1 MNKIKVL
8 LVDDHA
14 IVRNGVKQTLNNSST
29 IEVIGEASNGEEAIS
44 ITKNLQPDVIVMDIT
59 MPVMNGID
67 ATKLIVQQQPNC
79 KVLIL
84 SMHDNETYVL
94 KAIEAGASGFLL
106 KDVEQEEFIKAI
118 ETVANGERY
127 FNTKIS
133 NLLVSGY
140 LNTLKTKPT
149 NSENIFELTK
159 RELDIL
165 RRIKEGQ
172 SNKEISEEIEIS
184 IRTIE
189 THRANIM
196 KKMNVK
202 NAVDMIRVAIENEIV

>member
-14 IVRNGVKQTLNNSST
+14 IVRNGVKQTLKNSSS
-29 IEVIGEASNGEEAIS
+29 IEVIGEASNGEEAITVS
-44 ITKNLQPDVIVMDIT
+44 NKLNPDVIVMDIT

-67 ATKLIVQQQPNC
+67 ATRNIIQQQPNS
-79 KVLIL
+79 KILIL

-94 KAIEAGASGFLL
+94 KSIEAGASGFLL

-118 ETVANGERY
+118 ESVANGERY

-140 LNTLKTKPT
+140 LNTIKTKQPSGT
-149 NSENIFELTK
+149 NLFELTK

-165 RRIKEGQ
+165 RRIKDGQ
-172 SNKEISEEIEIS
+172 SNKDISEEIDIS